1 MSTTAFIFDLDG
13 VIVDTAKYHFHAWK
27 KLADELGISFTEEDN
42 ENFKGVSRRRCLEI
56 LLEMGNIE
64 MTKEE
69 FEDCLY
75 RKNEDYLSYVRKMT
89 KDEILPDVPRIL
101 NYLKENNVP
110 IALGSASKNA
120 VPILETVGLT
130 SYFLTVVDGTKVTK
144 AKPDPEV
151 FLRAAENIG
160 CAKEDCIV
168 IEDAKAGIEA
178 ALNAGMRT
186 IGIGDAKVL
195 GAAHYVFA
203 DFTEIST
210 EFVAGLLANG
220 HKPE

>member
-1 MSTTAFIFDLDG
+1 MSTKAFIFDLDG

-27 KLADELGISFTEEDN
+27 KLADELGITFTEEDN

-64 MTKEE
+64 MTEEE
-69 FEDCLY
+69 FEDCLF
-75 RKNEDYLSYVRKMT
+75 RKNEDYLSYIRKMT

-101 NYLKENNVP
+101 NYLKENNIP
-110 IALGSASKNA
+110 MALGSASKNA

-151 FLRAAENIG
+151 FVRAAENIG
-160 CAKEDCIV
+160 CAQEDCIV
-168 IEDAKAGIEA
+168 VEDAKAGIEA

-186 IGIGDAKVL
+186 IGIGDSKVL
-195 GAAHYVFA
+195 GAADYVFS

-220 HKPE
+220 QRPE